1 MRSAA
6 YPYISMLRRQAGVAA
21 VEFALVCMV
30 FLVLLFG
37 IMEMGRLLFYWNT
50 AAEATRWGARL
61 AVVCDFNDS
70 IIKEKMQFMLPLL
83 RSSDIQVTYDPP
95 ACASDAS
102 TARASCQSVTVE
114 IQPTVT
120 VQTFIPTLPISLVL
134 PPFVTT
140 LPRESMDSATET
152 NPVCK

>member
-1 MRSAA
+1 MNGRAGKGN
-6 YPYISMLRRQAGVAA
+6 PWLRRQAGAAA

-30 FLVLLFG
+30 FLVLLIG
-37 IMEMGRLLFYWNT
+37 IMEMGRLLFYWNA

-70 IIKEKMQFMLPLL
+70 IIKDKMQAMLPLL
-83 RSSDIQVTYDPP
+83 KTTDIAVTYEP
-95 ACASDAS
+95 ATCASDAA

-114 IQPTVT
+114 IRPTV
-120 VQTFIPTLPISLVL
+120 VVKTFIPTLAMSLTM

-140 LPRESMDSATET
+140 LPRESMDSATEA